1 MKCCNCHREISDNAA
16 FCKFCGTSQNKVLG
30 HMGMENISEF
40 TENMRIPVQKGN
52 FPSSGRVGLI
62 IIEIVIMI
70 PLVIYLSNYIKI

>member
-52 FPSSGRVGLI
+52 FPSSGELA
-62 IIEIVIMI
+62 
-70 PLVIYLSNYIKI
+70 LL